1 MEIFIEKFFSIVT
14 NQWLLV
20 ILGSLGFTIYM
31 LRKGL
36 NELVS
41 KLGDRFKR
49 PTKKPKNKEITIDTF
64 LNHDLFS
71 ELELQ
76 KHLIN
81 PHFITYDKLDENKNK
96 IFTIFVEE
104 KMDSVAWSMKKMLNE
119 YTIDMTKDQLK
130 SHIYKSFL
138 DCDDNLECKLSDRL
152 LNVGVPKSDVENIIG
167 KFTEVRSHTLKNY
180 TNRIDRMFSFGSQ
193 YKVSNKYLVL
203 TLFEIISFEIRGMI
217 TDITTTFDTVNGDF
231 LELDLK

>member
-1 MEIFIEKFFSIVT
+1 MEIFIEKFFEIVT
-14 NQWLLV
+14 NQWVLV
-20 ILGSLGFTIYM
+20 TLSSLGFLIYM

-36 NELVS
+36 NDLVS
-41 KLGDRFKR
+41 KLGDRLKASG
-49 PTKKPKNKEITIDTF
+49 KNNSHSEITIETF

-81 PHFITYDKLDENKNK
+81 PNFFTYGNEDVNKNK

-119 YTIDMTKDQLK
+119 YTIDMSKDQLK
-130 SHIYKSFL
+130 SHVYASFL
-138 DCDDNLECKLSDRL
+138 ACDDNLECKLSARL
-152 LNVGVPKSDVENIIG
+152 LNVGVPKADVEGIIG

-180 TNRIDRMFSFGSQ
+180 TNRIDRMFSFASQ
-193 YKVSNKYLVL
+193 YNVSNKYLVL
-203 TLFEIISFEIRGMI
+203 TLFEILSFEIRGMVM
-217 TDITTTFDTVNGDF
+217 DINTTFDTINGDF
-231 LELDLK
+231 LELDLV